1 MIPVLG
7 TAMWGWTVDRSR
19 AFDLAD
25 RFYELNGRWFDT
37 ACNYPIN
44 RDPARF
50 GLAARWLADWCTA
63 RHPIDGCVVGKVGAL
78 RNDGSDLCDL
88 GPENLLRQFASIRDL
103 FGPCLRVFS
112 IHWDNRSDQAA
123 VNETSDVLRSVL
135 RDGYDVGLSG
145 IKHPT
150 LYWNALEDVAER
162 CWIQVKLNVLSRSAY
177 SHYAP
182 FHGRSKFLAYGLNA
196 GGLKLGATYDDASSA
211 RVRGALTSVDL
222 SAFESILE
230 SWRKDPLLPRTFNEL
245 ALALVGLENRFAGVL
260 IGPSRIDQLE
270 ESMFFLPRLDS
281 IAADQRASAQL
292 ARALAQ

>member
-7 TAMWGWTVDRSR
+7 TAMWGWTVDCSR
-19 AFDLAD
+19 AFALAD

-37 ACNYPIN
+37 ASNYPIN

-50 GLAARWLADWCTA
+50 GLAAQWLADWCST
-63 RHPIDGCVVGKVGAL
+63 RHHIDGCVIAKVGAL

-88 GPENLLRQFASIRDL
+88 RPERLLHQFASMRDL
-103 FGPCLRVFS
+103 FGPCLRALS
-112 IHWDNRSDQAA
+112 IHWDNRADQVA
-123 VNETSDVLRSVL
+123 VNETAGVLRSVL
-135 RDGYDVGLSG
+135 RQGYDVGLSG
-145 IKHPT
+145 IKHPA
-150 LYWNALEDVAER
+150 LYWNALADVAEH

-177 SHYAP
+177 EHYAP
-182 FHGRSKFLAYGLNA
+182 FHGRSRFLAYGLNA
-196 GGLKLGATYDDASSA
+196 GGLKLGATYDEASSA
-211 RVRGALTSVDL
+211 RVRGAVTSVDL
-222 SAFESILE
+222 SGFENILE

-270 ESMFFLPRLDS
+270 ESMFFLPRLDR